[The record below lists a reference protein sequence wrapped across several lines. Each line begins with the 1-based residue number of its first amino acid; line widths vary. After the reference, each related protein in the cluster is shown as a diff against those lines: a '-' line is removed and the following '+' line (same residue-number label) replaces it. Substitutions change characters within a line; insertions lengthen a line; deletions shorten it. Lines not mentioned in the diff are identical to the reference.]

1 MLVFVLRL
9 TVNKLLLPAGIATDS
24 STVLDKEF
32 DPTGWELALVTTPSS
47 NNATV
52 IESKLV
58 SFPPTRYNSSF
69 HI

>member
-9 TVNKLLLPAGIATDS
+9 TVNKLLLPAGFATDS
-24 STVLDKEF
+24 STVQDKEF

-52 IESKLV
+52 VESKLV
-58 SFPPTRYNSSF
+58 SFSPLL
-69 HI
+69 